1 MGTSLYFKAGPVIY
15 YMDAYSN
22 ASAPLTA
29 KLSESPMQD
38 GTSRSDNYRVNNRT
52 VTLVGKITDVKL
64 ASSSDIKR
72 SGDWVDG
79 VYDII
84 NSRTPVSLKHR
95 VDKEPTANWYI
106 ESFTPT
112 QSNGSGVGYKGN
124 NGDVLQS
131 FDVTI
136 SFKQPILVQGLVQ
149 RIAPVTAYQ
158 DVTSSKSSKSSSV
171 KKFADK
177 EDTPETVKQKKEK
190 AQNKG
195 NSLLRFGF
203 TGVRAQPTEEE
214 AQ

>member
-95 VDKEPTANWYI
+95 VDKEPT
-106 ESFTPT
+106 
-112 QSNGSGVGYKGN
+112 
-124 NGDVLQS
+124 
-131 FDVTI
+131 
-136 SFKQPILVQGLVQ
+136 
-149 RIAPVTAYQ
+149 
-158 DVTSSKSSKSSSV
+158 TSSKSSKSSSV